1 MLFPAKLELLKTRS
15 FRFWFSVIAL
25 YARISKMFCF
35 FLLLLVLFLNN
46 PVFAQSEEL
55 AVQSQ
60 DRVYLIHVEG
70 PIDNGLAHYI
80 DRSIQAAE
88 SNNASAILLVVD
100 TFGGL
105 VDAADQIRQSIL
117 DTPIR
122 TVAFIDKNAAS
133 AGALISLACDEI
145 YMASGSSIGAATV
158 VEGTGGEKASEK
170 MQSYMRGLMRA
181 TAEANG
187 RDPRIAE
194 AMVDESIA
202 IEGIIEEGKLLTLSD
217 QEALRFGI
225 SDSTFLNTNEL
236 FTALE
241 WEEFMI
247 VDNMETWQ
255 ESFLRFLA
263 NPVVSGILM
272 LMMMSG
278 LYFEFQTPGFG
289 FGGAAAMVGAALFFA
304 PLYIMGLA
312 ESWEIILFVA
322 GILLLLAEVFIIPGF
337 GVAGIAG
344 AGLILFSLGA
354 SLIGNT
360 GLQFPDT
367 QEISQAI
374 WVLVGSLSGG
384 IFLLITLGRYI
395 PKNSRLNFLVLKDT
409 LAFRNEA
416 MEEGEPLSVWNGKT
430 GVALTPLRPSGIVKI
445 DERRVDVTTEG
456 DFIES
461 GEPVKVVQV
470 KGSQVIVASDS
481 KK

>member
-1 MLFPAKLELLKTRS
+1 
-15 FRFWFSVIAL
+15 
-25 YARISKMFCF
+25 
-35 FLLLLVLFLNN
+35 
-46 PVFAQSEEL
+46 
-55 AVQSQ
+55 
-60 DRVYLIHVEG
+60 
-70 PIDNGLAHYI
+70 
-80 DRSIQAAE
+80 
-88 SNNASAILLVVD
+88 
-100 TFGGL
+100 
-105 VDAADQIRQSIL
+105 
-117 DTPIR
+117 
-122 TVAFIDKNAAS
+122 
-133 AGALISLACDEI
+133 
-145 YMASGSSIGAATV
+145 
-158 VEGTGGEKASEK
+158 
-170 MQSYMRGLMRA
+170 
-181 TAEANG
+181 
-187 RDPRIAE
+187 
-194 AMVDESIA
+194 
-202 IEGIIEEGKLLTLSD
+202 
-217 QEALRFGI
+217 
-225 SDSTFLNTNEL
+225 
-236 FTALE
+236 
-241 WEEFMI
+241 
-247 VDNMETWQ
+247 
-255 ESFLRFLA
+255 
-263 NPVVSGILM
+263 
-272 LMMMSG
+272 MMMSG

-416 MEEGEPLSVWNGKT
+416 MEEGEPLSVWIGKT

>member
-1 MLFPAKLELLKTRS
+1 M
-15 FRFWFSVIAL
+15 
-25 YARISKMFCF
+25 F
-35 FLLLLVLFLNN
+35 FLTFLFLNAFLLN
-46 PVFAQSEEL
+46 QETLVTNQDSLVFDADS
-55 AVQSQ
+55 VVSSQ
-60 DRVYLIHVEG
+60 DSLVSNQESLQNGPIYLIHVEG
-70 PIDNGLAHYI
+70 TIDNGLAHYI
-80 DRSIQAAE
+80 DRSIKAAE
-88 SNNASAILLVVD
+88 EDGAVAILFEID

-117 DTPIR
+117 DTPLR
-122 TVAFIDKNAAS
+122 TVAFINKNAAS

-158 VEGTGGEKASEK
+158 VEGASGEKASEK

-217 QEALRFGI
+217 QEALEYGI
-225 SDSTFLNTNEL
+225 SDQSFMNQEELLAALN
-236 FTALE
+236 
-241 WEEFMI
+241 WENVEI

-312 ESWEIILFVA
+312 ESWEIILFVV
-322 GILLLLAEVFIIPGF
+322 GILLVLAEVFIIPGF
-337 GVAGIAG
+337 GVAGVTG
-344 AGLILFSLGA
+344 AGFILFSLGA

-360 GLQFPDT
+360 GLDFPDSA
-367 QEISQAI
+367 QISQAI
-374 WVLVGSLSGG
+374 WVLVGSLTGG
-384 IFLLITLGRYI
+384 IILLFALGKHL
-395 PKNSRLNFLVLKDT
+395 PKNTRLNFLVLQESLSASQESKDEDG
-409 LAFRNEA
+409 LRHQLIGA
-416 MEEGEPLSVWNGKT
+416 K
-430 GVALTPLRPSGIVKI
+430 GVALTPLRPSGTARINDK
-445 DERRVDVTTEG
+445 RMDVTTEG

-461 GEPVKVVQV
+461 GDPIRVTQV
-470 KGSQVIVASDS
+470 RGSQLIVGPDS
-481 KK
+481 E

>member
-1 MLFPAKLELLKTRS
+1 M
-15 FRFWFSVIAL
+15 
-25 YARISKMFCF
+25 ISKMF
-35 FLLLLVLFLNN
+35 FLSLLFLTLFNSG
-46 PVFAQSEEL
+46 VAKFTSV
-55 AVQSQ
+55 VQSNSIDSLNTVPESTSIEMDTQ
-60 DRVYLIHVEG
+60 FTEVYSTSSDTGPIYLIHIDG
-70 PIDNGLAHYI
+70 TIDNGLAHYI
-80 DRSIQAAE
+80 DRSIEAAE
-88 SNNASAILLVVD
+88 ASGARALLFEID

-117 DTPIR
+117 DTPLR

-158 VEGTGGEKASEK
+158 VEGASGEKASEK

-202 IEGIIEEGKLLTLSD
+202 IEGIIDEGKLLTLSD
-217 QEALRFGI
+217 KEALEFGI
-225 SDSTFLNTNEL
+225 SDQTFKNKEEL
-236 FTALE
+236 LGSLE
-241 WEEFMI
+241 WQDAEI

-312 ESWEIILFVA
+312 ESWEIILFVV
-322 GILLLLAEVFIIPGF
+322 GVLLVLAEVFIIPGF
-337 GVAGIAG
+337 GVAGITG
-344 AGLILFSLGA
+344 SGLILFSLGA

-360 GLQFPDT
+360 GLDFPDSS
-367 QEISQAI
+367 QISQAI

-384 IFLLITLGRYI
+384 VIMLFALGKYL
-395 PKNSRLNFLVLKDT
+395 PKNTRLNFLVLNDS
-409 LAFRNEA
+409 
-416 MEEGEPLSVWNGKT
+416 LSPSKELKAVSYT
-430 GVALTPLRPSGIVKI
+430 HLRAH
-445 DERRVDVTTEG
+445 ET
-456 DFIES
+456 
-461 GEPVKVVQV
+461 
-470 KGSQVIVASDS
+470 
-481 KK
+481 